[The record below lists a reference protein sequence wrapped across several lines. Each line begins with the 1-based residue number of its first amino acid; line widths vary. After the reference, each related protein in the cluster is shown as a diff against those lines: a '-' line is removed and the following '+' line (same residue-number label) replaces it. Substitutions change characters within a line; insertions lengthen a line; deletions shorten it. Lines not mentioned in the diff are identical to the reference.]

1 MVEHRPPKPGVVGS
15 SPTSPAF
22 FEIVKIDKGIMFKS
36 IGNYFSSVKKEVKKV
51 SWLSKKEILGSTVV
65 VFVFAIIV
73 GLFLFFVDATLVE
86 LYNRLFGPGG
96 ILGS

>member
-36 IGNYFSSVKKEVKKV
+36 IGNYFSGVKKEVKKV
-51 SWLSKKEILGSTVV
+51 SWLSKKEILGSTVI
-65 VFVFAIIV
+65 VFIFAMPPWKPLRWRVFLIW
-73 GLFLFFVDATLVE
+73 GLLRVINMVLVT
-86 LYNRLFGPGG
+86 FA
-96 ILGS
+96 